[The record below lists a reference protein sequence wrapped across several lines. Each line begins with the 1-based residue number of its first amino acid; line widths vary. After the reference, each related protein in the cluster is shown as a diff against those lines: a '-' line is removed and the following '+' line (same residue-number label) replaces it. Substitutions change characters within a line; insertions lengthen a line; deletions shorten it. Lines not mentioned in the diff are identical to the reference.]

1 MKGGGGEGGSMKGF
15 PYLSRADLQR
25 ATPAIV
31 GGHIG
36 KSLNRGMLGEGG
48 GGSGSGLRTIAASV
62 GWLAVVLVVGIG
74 VATAAAAVEERTILV
89 MKWRPTAGCLV
100 AIATPGGSVAVLAVR
115 AESPRLLL
123 RIQPIAVTGQHARLR
138 LLVRPRT
145 GGVTRVSRWRR
156 TAQAGEGSVFYAAH
170 LTPAA
175 PLHANKIRNAD
186 GLGKSLWSWCQPPPK
201 GQLMPT
207 EPHIL
212 WYRTAGRGAASDA
225 QTAYNH
231 NQNATRTRGK
241 LG

>member
-1 MKGGGGEGGSMKGF
+1 MKGF

-48 GGSGSGLRTIAASV
+48 EWGEGGGGSGPGLRTIAASV

-74 VATAAAAVEERTILV
+74 VATAATAVEERTILV

-212 WYRTAGRGAASDA
+212 WYRTAGRG
-225 QTAYNH
+225 Q
-231 NQNATRTRGK
+231 QVTRNRV
-241 LG
+241 